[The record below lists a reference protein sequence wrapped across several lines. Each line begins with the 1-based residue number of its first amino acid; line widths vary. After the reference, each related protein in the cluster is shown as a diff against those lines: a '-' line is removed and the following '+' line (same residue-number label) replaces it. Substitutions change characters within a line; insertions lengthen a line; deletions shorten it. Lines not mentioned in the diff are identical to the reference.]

1 MQGAEWGVTE
11 WLIAGGLAG
20 LTLVVIW
27 LYNGLVRRRNQVKNA
42 WSQIDVQLKRRH
54 DLIPNLVS
62 AVKDYMAYEQETL
75 TKVINARNAAVSASG
90 PQAAI
95 PAEAVLG
102 GLLGKLFALMENYPD
117 LKANQNVAQLME
129 ELSTTEN
136 KIAFARQFYNDSV
149 MDLNN
154 AVHMFPSNL
163 VALVFRFA
171 EGVHFATPDEEK
183 AVPKVSLRS

>member
-1 MQGAEWGVTE
+1 MWEHKSRVDDVLREAAMQGAEWGVTE

-102 GLLGKLFALMENYPD
+102 G
-117 LKANQNVAQLME
+117 
-129 ELSTTEN
+129 
-136 KIAFARQFYNDSV
+136 
-149 MDLNN
+149 
-154 AVHMFPSNL
+154 
-163 VALVFRFA
+163 
-171 EGVHFATPDEEK
+171 
-183 AVPKVSLRS
+183 